1 MDNQKTIQSYQ
12 PTASDVAKYLLEKKG
27 TLTGFQLQ
35 KLLYYCQ
42 AWSLTVEDKPLFAE
56 DIRAFENGPDI
67 TSVSMQ
73 HQGRYYVHAS
83 NITGDSD
90 KLSASERVFIDEVLD
105 AYGKL
110 TGDQLVELTHQEG
123 PWRQAFNGHTSMSA
137 SAVISKDSM
146 RAYYARLLTSS
157 NEHQKRHH
165 VPEFDLPKR
174 MYVTSRDYDWLL
186 SYLDEEE

>member
-1 MDNQKTIQSYQ
+1 MDNQKAIQSYQ

-73 HQGRYYVHAS
+73 HQGRYYVYAS

-90 KLSASERVFIDEVLD
+90 KLSASEQVFIDEVLD

-110 TGDQLVELTHQEG
+110 TGDQLVELTH
-123 PWRQAFNGHTSMSA
+123 R
-137 SAVISKDSM
+137 
-146 RAYYARLLTSS
+146 
-157 NEHQKRHH
+157 
-165 VPEFDLPKR
+165 
-174 MYVTSRDYDWLL
+174 
-186 SYLDEEE
+186 